1 MKKVSEFK
9 SIYCFRIQILNVIK
23 HRVTKRKSE
32 DSEYPLMK
40 SNSRANASPCTGE
53 LKGAEER
60 VRERARMTTEIMKG
74 ATHIAITRAGGRCST
89 GLQLLAWPS
98 PGPLATVEG
107 PTSWREG

>member
-1 MKKVSEFK
+1 MKVSEFK
-9 SIYCFRIQILNVIK
+9 SNYCFRIQILNVIE
-23 HRVTKRKSE
+23 HRVTERMSE
-32 DSEYPLMK
+32 DYEYPLLK
-40 SNSRANASPCTGE
+40 TYSRANASPCTGE

>member
-23 HRVTKRKSE
+23 HRVTKRMSE

-53 LKGAEER
+53 LTGGTRHDKAPE
-60 VRERARMTTEIMKG
+60 RERETANRTSTEMMRG
-74 ATHIAITRAGGRCST
+74 AIAYIAIKRVGGRSST
-89 GLQLLAWPS
+89 GLR
-98 PGPLATVEG
+98 PLARVS
-107 PTSWREG
+107 PTRLGG